1 MRSNEPFSVV
11 TDFGGNPYLITDGVN
26 GLLVPKKD
34 SASMADAI
42 VRLIKDPV
50 LLESL
55 GKGAREEYEKKFT
68 SQAMTEKLE
77 ALYEAQIKI

>member
-1 MRSNEPFSVV
+1 MSLSLPSVV

-55 GKGAREEYEKKFT
+55 GKGAREKYEKKFT